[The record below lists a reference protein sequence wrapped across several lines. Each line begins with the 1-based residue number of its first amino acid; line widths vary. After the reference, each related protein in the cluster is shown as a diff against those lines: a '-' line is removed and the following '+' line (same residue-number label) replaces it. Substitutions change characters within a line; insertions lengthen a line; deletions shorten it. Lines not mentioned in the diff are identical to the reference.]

1 MVHNSFEADSFYV
14 TAYKGTL
21 ISQFAKADRLDA
33 SSFSFSLWSPP
44 FSLFFQLYIAHV
56 HVRACVHEGVR
67 VCCELGQSDP
77 RFFSNA
83 KMSKMSPTRWLE
95 HVVKDTVNSPLSSS
109 PSSIV
114 FLLIVFVTLRYVS
127 TFERDVFAEGEES
140 LRREFIMRGFMG
152 SLKGSLFGIIYF
164 LRYY

>member
-33 SSFSFSLWSPP
+33 SSFSFSFWSPP

-56 HVRACVHEGVR
+56 RACVCVEGVC

-77 RFFSNA
+77 RFFL
-83 KMSKMSPTRWLE
+83 TRRCRRCRRHDGSSMLSRIRQS
-95 HVVKDTVNSPLSSS
+95 TPLYLLLAL
-109 PSSIV
+109 PSCF
-114 FLLIVFVTLRYVS
+114 FLSCLLLRYVS